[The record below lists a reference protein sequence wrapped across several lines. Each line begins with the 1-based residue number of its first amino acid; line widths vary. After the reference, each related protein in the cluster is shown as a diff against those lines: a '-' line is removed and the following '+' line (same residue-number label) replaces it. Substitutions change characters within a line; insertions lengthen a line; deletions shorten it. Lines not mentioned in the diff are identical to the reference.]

1 VPFFVTSSAEVLFAE
16 QLFST
21 GINVVA
27 DTLRPFTP
35 PCASSAYF
43 FVKILMIQRLW
54 IAELARV
61 GVLFQAPLQ
70 L

>member
-43 FVKILMIQRLW
+43 FVKIDDFRDF
-54 IAELARV
+54 
-61 GVLFQAPLQ
+61 GLQ
-70 L
+70 SWPE